1 MCLSASTHTVG
12 LHVVPEHQAPHV
24 VLCGASGARFEEVA
38 EETGV
43 VLLEVGLD
51 QLLHLVVDP
60 GAIRVIYQ
68 TVIVHTVHLVH
79 PQPGGG
85 EGEGQGMLCVESLLQ
100 LLLAVS
106 SVTEQSKTGEV
117 CTCESTQCC
126 AVQYTSAS
134 VHACTYVHMYCTN
147 KHTL

>member
-85 EGEGQGMLCVESLLQ
+85 EGEGRGRGGGGARHAGCRES
-100 LLLAVS
+100 AAIVTSGIVS
-106 SVTEQSKTGEV
+106 D
-117 CTCESTQCC
+117 
-126 AVQYTSAS
+126 
-134 VHACTYVHMYCTN
+134 
-147 KHTL
+147 